1 MKIDLV
7 NEKSSWS
14 LFGDKAAWYGMR
26 LDGNPE
32 PGIPSN
38 DDLAPIAD
46 DIKKYQDLITKALDE
61 NYRLLAQGES
71 DNRDLTAEEESQIDN
86 NNAQVEMWKRSI
98 ARREESMKHI
108 QDLNASAGRVT
119 DPEPVVEPQ
128 DAPKNVNPRQSQHT
142 QNNIKRNSRVP
153 ARSVDAGY
161 MNNRGFRS
169 MGDFAKSVQ
178 RAQAGIHDNRMQAI
192 INEGQ
197 GADGGFL
204 VPPAFRTEIQELV
217 FDDNAMSLMS
227 YVNTIPLMGNQLEMP
242 SDDTTPWGSEGV
254 QAYWTAEG
262 AQMTESQTQLNQIQL
277 KLDKLAA
284 LIRVTDELL
293 EDTTALATL
302 IVRRASNAIR
312 WKIGSSIVSGN
323 GTGQP
328 QGFLNSKASVTQSKA
343 TGQTRAS
350 KPLVPINITN
360 MYARM
365 PSDGL
370 MNAIWLIHPGLCGN
384 LAALNIDDAAGGSGN
399 FPIYMPP
406 GGLSNMPYATLL
418 GRPVI
423 IHDACMA
430 PGTKGDL
437 IFCDLRQYVV
447 AYKAS
452 GIQQDMSMHMH
463 FSTGE
468 MAFRFT
474 FRLDG
479 SPWQT
484 RPIASAHGNFDRSY
498 FVALGA

>member
-1 MKIDLV
+1 MKIDIKNV
-7 NEKSSWS
+7 KSAWN
-14 LFGDKAAWYGMR
+14 LFGDRSIWYGMR
-26 LDGNPE
+26 MDGNPD
-32 PGIPSN
+32 PVVPSN

-46 DIKKYQDLITKALDE
+46 DIKKYQDLITKALEE
-61 NYRLLAQGES
+61 NYRLLSQGES

-98 ARREESMKHI
+98 VRREESMKHI
-108 QDLNASAGRVT
+108 QDLNASSGRVT
-119 DPEPVVEPQ
+119 DPEPVV
-128 DAPKNVNPRQSQHT
+128 DPKDGQKA
-142 QNNIKRNSRVP
+142 NNNTRPNQPTRPRVP
-153 ARSVDAGY
+153 ARSVEAGY

-178 RAQAGIHDNRMQAI
+178 RSQAGMSDNRMQAI
-192 INEGQ
+192 MNEGQ

-254 QAYWTAEG
+254 QAYWTGEG
-262 AQMTESQTQLNQIQL
+262 AQIQESQAQLNQIQL

-293 EDTTALATL
+293 EDTMALSTL

-312 WKIGSSIVSGN
+312 WKIGNSIVSGS
-323 GTGQP
+323 GSGQP
-328 QGFLNSKASVTQSKA
+328 QGFLNSKAQVTQAKA

-350 KPLVPINITN
+350 KPLVPINITA
-360 MYARM
+360 MYSRM
-365 PSDGL
+365 PPNGL
-370 MNAIWLIHPGLCGN
+370 MNAIWLVHPGLCGN

-423 IHDACMA
+423 IHDACKA
-430 PGTKGDL
+430 PGTKGDIL
-437 IFCDLRQYVV
+437 FCDLRQYVV

-463 FSTGE
+463 FSTSE

-484 RPIASAHGNFDRSY
+484 RPIASAHGNFDRAY
-498 FVALGA
+498 FVSLGA